1 MEVEKGVLQGGDM
14 AAAAVVEGMVE
25 GGSRIMEAFWLE
37 TFLWIAGKSFIITP
51 FFNSG

>member
-14 AAAAVVEGMVE
+14 AEAAVEGMVE

-51 FFNSG
+51 SS

>member
-14 AAAAVVEGMVE
+14 VVVVVEGMVE
-25 GGSRIMEAFWLE
+25 EGSRIMEAFWLE

-51 FFNSG
+51 SS